1 MPMRL
6 SNLGASR
13 WPGATKPTSEGL
25 GSAVERQWNGSGT
38 AEGPKKNVVCWKNMF
53 LLSRSILDGY
63 FNPVVVL
70 DLFGINGIIY

>member
-38 AEGPKKNVVCWKNMF
+38 AEGPKKK
-53 LLSRSILDGY
+53 RG
-63 FNPVVVL
+63 VL
-70 DLFGINGIIY
+70 EEHVPII